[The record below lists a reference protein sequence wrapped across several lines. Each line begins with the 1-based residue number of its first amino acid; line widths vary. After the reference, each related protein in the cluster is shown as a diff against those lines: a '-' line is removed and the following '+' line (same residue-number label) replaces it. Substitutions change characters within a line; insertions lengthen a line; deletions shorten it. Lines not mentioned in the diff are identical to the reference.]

1 LLLVTGGLGFIG
13 AHTTRELVALGE
25 ECLVV
30 QRHVDQV
37 PEFLA
42 PEAGAALRFEALDVG
57 DLEALRALGRRERI
71 SAIVHLAAPAIGANT
86 ALESWRAALNGLA
99 NVLSV
104 AREWD
109 VRRIVAA
116 STMGVYAGVADGR
129 FTEDRPLPLTGPH
142 AIPAFKR
149 CAEIACDLV
158 ANETGLEIASARI
171 GAIWGPLGHPR
182 SPFFALPELIHAAVR
197 AKPPDPQR
205 PIYAKDGIDSLFVRD
220 CARAVALIATAERL
234 SHRVYNVGSG
244 RAVTNAEV
252 ASAILRVIPE
262 AAIELSPGPAPDG
275 RSPVASMTIERLERD
290 TGYRPSFTLEEGIR
304 DYVDWLRAGNPR

>member
-30 QRHVDQV
+30 QRRVDRV
-37 PEFLA
+37 PEFLTA
-42 PEAGAALRFEALDVG
+42 ESGAALRFESLDVG
-57 DLEALRALGRRERI
+57 DLEALRALGKREPI
-71 SAIVHLAAPAIGANT
+71 GAVVHLAAPSIGADI

-109 VRRIVAA
+109 VRRVVAA
-116 STMGVYAGVADGR
+116 STIGVYAGVADGR
-129 FTEDRPLPLTGPH
+129 FTEDRPLPLTGPL

-149 CAEIACDLV
+149 CGEIACDLV

-182 SPFFALPELIHAAVR
+182 SPFFALPELVHAAVA

-205 PIYAKDGIDSLFVRD
+205 PIHAENGIDSLYVRD
-220 CARAVALIATAERL
+220 CARAIALLATAERL
-234 SHRVYNVGSG
+234 GHRVYNVGSG

-252 ASAILRVIPE
+252 ASTILRVIPD
-262 AAIELSPGPAPDG
+262 ATIELTPGLAPDAP
-275 RSPVASMTIERLERD
+275 SPAARMTIERLERD
-290 TGYRPSFTLEEGIR
+290 TDYQPRFTLEEGIR
-304 DYVDWLRAGNPR
+304 DYADWLRAGHPR